1 MSFTSEQKWQIV
13 TELELTEDKFSEI
26 EKCLEKTEQRSE
38 YLVRQVLDL
47 LEQLKESSLRLHEIS
62 VREAGVTKVDVIEF
76 NSDRGCQLRKYR
88 DDLKGKLARAIGY
101 SYPVNIL
108 W

>member
-1 MSFTSEQKWQIV
+1 
-13 TELELTEDKFSEI
+13 
-26 EKCLEKTEQRSE
+26 
-38 YLVRQVLDL
+38 
-47 LEQLKESSLRLHEIS
+47 LHEIS
-62 VREAGVTKVDVIEF
+62 VKEAGVTKVDVIEF
-76 NSDRGCQLRKYR
+76 NSDRSCQLRKYR